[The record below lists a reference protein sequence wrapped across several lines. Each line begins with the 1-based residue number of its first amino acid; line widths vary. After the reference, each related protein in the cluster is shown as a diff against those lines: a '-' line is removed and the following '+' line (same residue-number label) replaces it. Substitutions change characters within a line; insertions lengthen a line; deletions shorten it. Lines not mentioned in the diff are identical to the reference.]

1 MSMAQEASGGA
12 GQHGSAAKGVK
23 RPALFVGGGNMALA
37 IITGALKGG
46 VLASHQTVVVDPS
59 EEKRAALAAMGVLT
73 AADAEEGARILGQ
86 VERMAGGERGV
97 AEGQVEEGAEG
108 VRGGAVVL
116 AVKPQMLG
124 VVAAEWRERLGEG
137 SRLIVSILAGTTR
150 EGLRGVL
157 GERHRYV
164 RTMPNLP
171 LSVGMGMT
179 ALAEDAS
186 IDAEA
191 FAWVERLF
199 GAAGKTV
206 RIDESMMDAFT
217 ALAGSGPAYLFYL
230 AEAMARAG
238 ARVGFDPAQAGMIA
252 VQTIAG
258 ATEMLVRDGAGKAGG
273 VQADVVSAV
282 QEVVGAAL
290 RAAVTS
296 KGGTTHAACTTLD
309 ALGVMEAFARAI
321 EAARDRGRELAQG

>member
-1 MSMAQEASGGA
+1 MAHEASGGA
-12 GQHGSAAKGVK
+12 GQQGSVAKGVK

-46 VLASHQTVVVDPS
+46 VLASHQTVVVDPN
-59 EEKRAALAAMGVLT
+59 EERRAALSAMGVVT
-73 AADAEEGARILGQ
+73 AADAEEGARIFGQ
-86 VERMAGGERGV
+86 VERMAGGERG
-97 AEGQVEEGAEG
+97 AVE
-108 VRGGAVVL
+108 GAVVL

-124 VVAAEWRERLGEG
+124 GVAAEWRERLGDG

-150 EGLRGVL
+150 EGLRGAL

-186 IDAEA
+186 IDAED
-191 FAWVERLF
+191 FAWAERLF

-206 RIDESMMDAFT
+206 RIEESMMDAFT

-252 VQTIAG
+252 MQTIAG

-273 VQADVVSAV
+273 AEMD
-282 QEVVGAAL
+282 VVGAAL

-321 EAARDRGRELAQG
+321 EAARDRGRELARG

>member
-1 MSMAQEASGGA
+1 MSTAQEASGGA
-12 GQHGSAAKGVK
+12 GQQGNAGKGAK
-23 RPALFVGGGNMALA
+23 RPTLFVGGGNMATA
-37 IITGALKGG
+37 IIAGALKGG

-59 EEKRAALAAMGVLT
+59 EEKRAALSAMGVVT
-73 AADAEEGARILGQ
+73 AADAEEGARVFGQ
-86 VERMAGGERGV
+86 VERMSGGGDGAAGV
-97 AEGQVEEGAEG
+97 
-108 VRGGAVVL
+108 GAVVL
-116 AVKPQMLG
+116 AVKPQMLKG
-124 VVAAEWRERLGEG
+124 VAAEWRERLGPG

-150 EGLRGVL
+150 EGLRGAL
-157 GERHRYV
+157 GAQHRYV

-191 FAWVERLF
+191 FAWAERLF

-230 AEAMARAG
+230 AEAMARG
-238 ARVGFDPAQAGMIA
+238 GERVGFDAAQAALIA
-252 VQTIAG
+252 MQTIAG
-258 ATEMLVRDGAGKAGG
+258 ATEMLVRDVACDAAREH
-273 VQADVVSAV
+273 ADVNGTGGKGA
-282 QEVVGAAL
+282 AAL

-309 ALGVMEAFARAI
+309 ALGVMEAFAKAI
-321 EAARDRGRELAQG
+321 EAARVRGRELAQG